1 MFVLIRLLVSA
12 LATLVVGA
20 SALAQG
26 LLLVPDSLAD
36 VVLGFDP
43 YDGAYVGV
51 VIPNYSGFQTPLNAI
66 DSTRGTIYVSDQ
78 VSDAVF
84 EFDYSGNYI
93 RTITSLSSSGI
104 DNVRGIAIRDGY
116 LYVTCGSGTWANT
129 VQRFDLDGGSQST
142 FASTNLNS
150 PFDVYFRENDVLVSN
165 SSSDDIEWFD
175 LSGGYLGKFVDSN
188 GTGNVNFPEQI
199 ARRANGNVLV
209 AGFSPA
215 IGIYEYDSEGVLLNF
230 YAFGNGNRGVY
241 ELGNGDIMFTDGNN
255 VYRIDSNTGL
265 LVTLKSG
272 GSFRYIEWS
281 PVPEPSSVAGLGF
294 GFLGLLTVLR
304 RRR

>member
-1 MFVLIRLLVSA
+1 MARFVASLAGALALSVSA
-12 LATLVVGA
+12 LAR
-20 SALAQG
+20 G

-43 YDGAYVGV
+43 YDGTYVGE
-51 VIPNYSGFQTPLNAI
+51 VIPRYAGFQTPINAI

-93 RTITSLSSSGI
+93 RTITNLASSGV
-104 DNVRGIAIRDGY
+104 DNIRGIAIRDGY
-116 LYVTCGSGTWANT
+116 LYVTCGAGTWNNT
-129 VQRFDLDGGSQST
+129 VQRFDLDGGGRST
-142 FASTNLNS
+142 FASTNLSS

-175 LSGGYLGKFVDSN
+175 LNGGYLGKFVDST
-188 GTGNVNFPEQI
+188 GVGNVNFPEQI

-209 AGFSPA
+209 AGFSPP
-215 IGIYEYDSEGVLLNF
+215 IGVYEYDPEGVLLRF

-255 VYRIDSNTGL
+255 VYRIDSGTGS
-265 LVTLKSG
+265 LVVLKSG
-272 GSFRYIEWS
+272 GSFRFIDWS
-281 PVPEPSSVAGLGF
+281 PVPEPNSIAGLAF
-294 GFLGLLTVLR
+294 ALTGVLAMR
-304 RRR
+304 RKRR

>member
-1 MFVLIRLLVSA
+1 MSKFLSA
-12 LATLVVGA
+12 LAGA
-20 SALAQG
+20 LALSVSALAQG
-26 LLLVPDSLAD
+26 MLLVPDSTAD
-36 VVLGFDP
+36 VVHGFDP
-43 YDGAYVGV
+43 YDGIYVGV
-51 VIPNYSGFQTPLNAI
+51 VIPFYSGFSTPINAI

-78 VSDAVF
+78 VADAIY

-93 RTITSLSSSGI
+93 RTITNLASSGV
-104 DNVRGIAIRDGY
+104 DNIRGIAIRDGY
-116 LYVTCGSGTWANT
+116 LYVTNGSGTWNNT
-129 VQRFDLDGGSQST
+129 IQRFDLDGGSQST
-142 FASTNLNS
+142 FASTNLSS

-175 LSGGYLGKFVDSN
+175 LAGGYLGKFVDST
-188 GTGNVNFPEQI
+188 GAGNVNFPEQI

-241 ELGNGDIMFTDGNN
+241 ELGNGDIMFTDGNG
-255 VYRIDSNTGL
+255 VYRIDSVTGS
-265 LVTLKSG
+265 LVTLKTG
-272 GSFRYIEWS
+272 GSFRFIEWA
-281 PVPEPSSVAGLGF
+281 PVPEPSALAGLSF
-294 GFLGLLTVLR
+294 AFLGVVTMLR